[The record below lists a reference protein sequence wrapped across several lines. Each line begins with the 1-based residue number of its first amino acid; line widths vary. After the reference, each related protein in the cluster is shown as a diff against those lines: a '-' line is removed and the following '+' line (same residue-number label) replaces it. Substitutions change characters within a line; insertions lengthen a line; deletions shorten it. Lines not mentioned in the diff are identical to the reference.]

1 MCMQIVILNWNYFDL
16 NKLSLYTNNNKYK
29 LIIIIFL
36 FNKISKKIIFQ
47 IIYTLKKL
55 IILYYI

>member
-1 MCMQIVILNWNYFDL
+1 MQIVILNWNYFDL